1 MATTFGIRDII
12 TADYLKK
19 TLLVGVDLTDDN
31 GNDYPDELF
40 DAAIDMSISVIETE
54 LGIVIDEYSN
64 KGERHD
70 GYSGNK
76 FSWWGSQLD
85 LRPLKAVDK
94 VEITYG
100 NYPAV
105 SIPIEWVNISS
116 AEAGSIHLIPTA
128 ETLGTFRFSNALPL
142 LTDPITAFRAY
153 ERVPVYFNYDY
164 TAGFNF
170 IEQTITVPVNTNEVL
185 DIAINENL
193 VDKPNFIFE
202 VLDDGNGN
210 VGGQSYV
217 VKAFNVSEDKYSIR
231 LPAASTPLLGDAT
244 IKVRIHTVPQI
255 MIKAIMY
262 MAAFLPLDT
271 AGDLIA
277 GAGIGAFALE
287 VDGLKQNIQTTSS
300 ATSAGYG
307 AKIISYR
314 TQLKAAIA
322 SLKAKYRLKGLAI
335 GF

>member
-12 TADYLKK
+12 TTDYLKK
-19 TLLVGVDLTDDN
+19 TLLVGVDLTDDA
-31 GNDYPDELF
+31 GNPYPDELF
-40 DAAIDMSISVIETE
+40 DSAIDMSVSAIETE
-54 LGIVIDEYSN
+54 LGITIDEYAN
-64 KGERHD
+64 KNERHD

-76 FSWWGSQLD
+76 YSWWGTQLD
-85 LRPLKAVDK
+85 YRPLKVVDN

-105 SIPIEWVNISS
+105 DIPISWVNIT
-116 AEAGSIHLIPTA
+116 APEAGSLSLIPTA
-128 ETLGTFRFSNALPL
+128 ETLGTFTFSNALPL

-153 ERVPVYFNYDY
+153 ERVPAYFNFDY
-164 TAGFNF
+164 KAGFNF
-170 IEQTITVPVNTNEVL
+170 IEQTITIPVGTTEVV
-185 DIAINENL
+185 DIAINEAL
-193 VDKPNFIFE
+193 IDKPNFVFE
-202 VLDDGNGN
+202 IEDDGNGN
-210 VGGQSYV
+210 VAGAV
-217 VKAFNVSEDKYSIR
+217 VSVKHFNANEENYSVRISVA
-231 LPAASTPLLGDAT
+231 PALNDAT
-244 IKVRIHTVPQI
+244 IKVKIHTVPPL
-255 MIKAIMY
+255 MVKAIMY
-262 MAAFLPLDT
+262 MAAMLPLDT

-314 TQLKAAIA
+314 TQLKAAVS
-322 SLKAKYRLKGLAI
+322 SLKAKYKISGLAI